1 MSQVRRLNRIMHGR
15 VKPVHLD
22 LSMAQITVLRL
33 LAEMGPMRVTD
44 LAREIGLS
52 ASSVTGLIDRLEAE
66 GHIERR
72 RSQED
77 RREVTVVLT
86 DAARHML
93 EVANAA
99 IVAEVERLFAP
110 LHDGDLETITRLIA
124 KLVDSEG

>member
-1 MSQVRRLNRIMHGR
+1 MSHVRRLNRIMHGR
-15 VKPVHLD
+15 VRPMHLD
-22 LSMAQITVLRL
+22 LSVAQISVLRL
-33 LAEMGPMRVTD
+33 LAETGPLRVTD

-72 RSQED
+72 RSLED

-93 EVANAA
+93 DVANAQ

-110 LHDGDLETITRLIA
+110 LSDADIETITGLIA
-124 KLVDSEG
+124 KLVDAEG